1 MIYSPS
7 LDIPMNPLSKNQ
19 VDLQGGVG
27 LFPET
32 RPHKID
38 DKNRTLGA
46 CGRLSFGVTNNLTL
60 SAKAWSDIERLEEFR
75 TGFALSGQIIRPLS
89 HHSRLI
95 FIPRLGIATSGPLGW
110 GQGVGFSTV
119 FQQEIVQ
126 HYGYYLGLGSVW
138 GWVDK
143 TSEGGIGL
151 LAHIGFSRR
160 LSDSFWLNF
169 ELNPVY
175 QINYYDNKQPFLV
188 SPTLSLGFRVN

>member
-1 MIYSPS
+1 MYSPS
-7 LDIPMNPLSKNQ
+7 LDIPMNPLGKNQ
-19 VDLQGGVG
+19 VDLQAGVG

-32 RPHKID
+32 RPHEFD
-38 DKNRTLGA
+38 DKNTTLAAFGL
-46 CGRLSFGVTNNLTL
+46 LSYGITNNFTL
-60 SAKAWSDIERLEEFR
+60 SGKAWSDIERIIAFR
-75 TGFALSGQIIRPLS
+75 VGFALSGQYTVPIS
-89 HHSRLI
+89 DQSRLI
-95 FIPRLGIATSGPLGW
+95 LIPRLGFATSDIFGY

-119 FQQEIVQ
+119 FQQEIEQ
-126 HYGYYLGLGSVW
+126 NYSYYLGLGSVW